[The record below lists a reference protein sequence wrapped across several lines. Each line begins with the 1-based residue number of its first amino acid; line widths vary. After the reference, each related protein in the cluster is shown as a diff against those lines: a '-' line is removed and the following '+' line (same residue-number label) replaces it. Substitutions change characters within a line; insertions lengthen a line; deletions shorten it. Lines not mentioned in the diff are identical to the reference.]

1 MQLRVV
7 WLNCGMYT
15 ETHRCPLKGDFPSPA
30 THINPLLQPLNVKV
44 RVMTAAPRAY
54 ACVHAHVP
62 CACDWVCRVIDL
74 LRGRSINVQCAVKAA
89 YTPLSKVTGTAP
101 VPWYTSSSDGLTG
114 PWRRTSSLLSF
125 FLLFSVHVNVE
136 KHQTYNSL
144 QKFCFWLSLYHL

>member
-89 YTPLSKVTGTAP
+89 YTPCPRWLVLPLSHGTLLP
-101 VPWYTSSSDGLTG
+101 LMDWLGLGEG
-114 PWRRTSSLLSF
+114 PLVYCLF
-125 FLLFSVHVNVE
+125 FFLFSVHVNVE